1 MMVNMFAAMT
11 ANDAFVEVN
20 RRVLAH
26 GTKDVVP
33 RGRPT
38 TELTNL
44 SFVLIDPR
52 ARVVSVPDR
61 NISRRKLFGRLV
73 WELCGRM
80 DLGSVAYYDDQA
92 LRFAG
97 KDGVISTAYGARL
110 KRQMPDLIELL
121 TNDPSTRRAVG
132 LILGADDSR
141 TTRLEYPCAI
151 STQYMI
157 RRGKLDCVT
166 VMRSQSVWGVL
177 PYDIAMFTL
186 FQEYVAHQ
194 LGIGVGTYTH
204 IMTSAHIYGGEVEK
218 AKAMVESKVDNFGE
232 CFAMKP
238 FFEGL
243 ASVDDLERMEAS
255 IRTTGKLSD
264 SDFRLASTTTGGWGD
279 VVLELLGT
287 VDAK

>member
-20 RRVLAH
+20 RRVLMH
-26 GTKDVVP
+26 GTRDVVP

-38 TELTNL
+38 TELTCL
-44 SFVLIDPR
+44 SFVMLEPR
-52 ARVVSVPDR
+52 YRVVSVPER
-61 NISRRKLFGRLV
+61 GISRRKLFGRLV
-73 WELCGRM
+73 WELCGRI
-80 DLGSVAYYDDQA
+80 DLESVAHYDDQA
-92 LRFAG
+92 IRFAG
-97 KDGVISTAYGARL
+97 KDGTIPTAYGARL
-110 KRQMPDLIELL
+110 RKQIPGIVELL
-121 TNDPSTRRAVG
+121 KRDPSSRRSVG
-132 LILGADDSR
+132 LILGADDSV

-151 STQYMI
+151 STQYLL
-157 RRGKLDCVT
+157 RGARLDCVT

-186 FQEYVAHQ
+186 FQEYVAHL
-194 LGIGVGTYTH
+194 LGVDVGCYTH
-204 IMTSAHIYGGEVEK
+204 FMTSAHIYGGEIDK
-218 AKAMVESKVDNFGE
+218 AKAMVESREDNPVE
-232 CFAMKP
+232 SFAMKP

-243 ASVDDLERMEAS
+243 QSLDDIERMETS

-279 VVLELLGT
+279 VVRELLGT